1 MRLADPAC
9 AIGYG
14 GADPSRQ
21 FHLQAERKQSCRGSL
36 GQHGYR
42 RRNGT
47 RAAVSR
53 KCIMSIK
60 YRLYGGFSV
69 LILVTLGL
77 IFYGAVVFGDIGS
90 VITRMNSI
98 AANNARTLQAEED
111 LERLRRTT
119 LRYVYDRDEA
129 SRQENGEIA
138 AKVLAGL
145 QGAEKSAPREE
156 RKKIYRDMQAGLANL
171 EQVTQTLFDAVAQ
184 SKTDNAKLVK
194 SAANL
199 GARMDEMIK
208 KFVDN
213 AAPDSDPTIEILVL
227 KLDSQIQQI
236 RVANLRGQLV
246 QNTDMIPLLDETT
259 AKAMAT
265 IAALQAKGSEDVR
278 AQVAP
283 VKSAIEDFH
292 ATGQGLVGRIHQ
304 VHDIFADKVTPQISQ
319 LQQSLA
325 GARQELADNFEF
337 TKSYVENAIVSTA
350 FNQKIIGAFT
360 LLMGALIAFL
370 IARSVSNPIL
380 ALTRGMKELAAGNF
394 GVVLPGL
401 KRKDEVGNI
410 ARAVEAFKVKAAEN
424 AQREADAK
432 AEQDRQ
438 AEAERQ
444 AALAKMSDEFQ
455 ATVGGIVQAAVAGDF
470 SKRVELDGKSG
481 LVLNVG
487 TSINSL
493 CDNVAKALNDLIEM
507 LGALAEGN
515 LSQRITAEYQGDFAE
530 LKNNANTAAER
541 IGQIVGQIKQS
552 AREVS
557 DASAEISSSTTDL
570 SQRTEEQAA
579 SLEET
584 SASMEEIAAT
594 VKKNAENAQQANQS
608 TAKARDVADRSG
620 EVVAKAVAA
629 MAQIEASSG
638 KISDIIGVIDEI
650 ARQTNLLALNAAVE
664 AARAGDAGR
673 GFAVVASEVRTLAQ
687 RSSQAAKD
695 IKDLITNSN
704 GQVRSGVELVN
715 KAGTALGEIVESIKE
730 VADLVSDIAG
740 ASIEQSTGVE
750 EVNRA
755 LNQMDTVTQQN
766 SALVEENAATAKT
779 LEHQA
784 KNMDERVSFFRL
796 DAAAANAAG
805 AAAAEAK
812 KAPSA
817 PAKPAAKRPA
827 AAATRGGPV
836 GRIQGALAVA
846 IQEDEEF

>member
-1 MRLADPAC
+1 
-9 AIGYG
+9 
-14 GADPSRQ
+14 
-21 FHLQAERKQSCRGSL
+21 
-36 GQHGYR
+36 
-42 RRNGT
+42 
-47 RAAVSR
+47 
-53 KCIMSIK
+53 MSIK
-60 YRLYGGFSV
+60 YRLYGAFGI

-77 IFYGAVVFGDIGS
+77 VIYGAWVFGDIGP
-90 VITRMNSI
+90 VIIRMNSI
-98 AANNARTLQAEED
+98 ATNNARTLQAAEH
-111 LERLRRTT
+111 LEILRRTV
-119 LRYVYDRDEA
+119 LRYVYDRDPA
-129 SRQENGEIA
+129 ARQENGEIA
-138 AKVLAGL
+138 AKVHALLDGSI
-145 QGAEKSAPREE
+145 QSAPREE
-156 RKKIYRDMQAGLANL
+156 RKKMYRDMQTSLAGMQQ
-171 EQVTQTLFDAVAQ
+171 ETKELFDAVDQTAADQ
-184 SKTDNAKLVK
+184 AKVVKIGDDMAARFNVLIDKYVDHAASDANPVIAPLV
-194 SAANL
+194 
-199 GARMDEMIK
+199 M
-208 KFVDN
+208 
-213 AAPDSDPTIEILVL
+213 
-227 KLDSQIQQI
+227 KLDSQLLQI
-236 RVANLRGQLV
+236 RIVNLRGQLV
-246 QNTDMIPLLDETT
+246 HNTDMIPILDG
-259 AKAMAT
+259 AVANAMTT
-265 IAALQAKGSEDVR
+265 IAALEAAGSDDLR

-283 VKSAIEDFH
+283 LKSTVADLQ
-292 ATGQGLVGRIHQ
+292 ATARGLIGRVHQ
-304 VHDIFADKVTPQISQ
+304 VHDIFADKVTPQITD
-319 LQQSLA
+319 LQKTLA
-325 GARQELADNFEF
+325 GARQELADNFEY
-337 TKSYVENAIVSTA
+337 TKTYVENSIVSTA

-370 IARSVSNPIL
+370 LARSVSNPIL
-380 ALTRGMKELAAGNF
+380 ALTKAMRELAEGNF

-410 ARAVEAFKVKAAEN
+410 AKAVEAFKVKAAEK
-424 AQREADAK
+424 AEREAAAK

-470 SKRVELDGKSG
+470 SKRVELDGKTG

-487 TSINSL
+487 TAINSL

-515 LSQRITAEYQGDFAE
+515 LSQRITNEYQGDFAE
-530 LKNNANTAAER
+530 LKTNANTAAER
-541 IGQIVGQIKQS
+541 IGRIVGQIKQS

-594 VKKNAENAQQANQS
+594 VRKNAENAQQANQS

-784 KNMDERVSFFRL
+784 KNMDERVSFFRI

-805 AAAAEAK
+805 AAVEEAK
-812 KAPSA
+812 KTPSAPPA